1 VDALRLVGVVCT
13 DVEELD
19 VGSSRIVAELLS
31 VRGKGVEV
39 VEMEGSE
46 AEVGFDEELPGDDRD
61 DAGGACVVSWVEDE
75 LVDVAEDWVSITAT
89 ERGLE

>member
-1 VDALRLVGVVCT
+1 
-13 DVEELD
+13 
-19 VGSSRIVAELLS
+19 

-61 DAGGACVVSWVEDE
+61 DAGGACVVSWVED
-75 LVDVAEDWVSITAT
+75 D
-89 ERGLE
+89 